1 MISIKLGL
9 SKGAKSSFADFIR
22 DAKSD
27 QKTRLQRSSDRG
39 YQAAESRDDESRG
52 EKSLIASHTAF

>member
-27 QKTRLQRSSDRG
+27 QKS
-39 YQAAESRDDESRG
+39 
-52 EKSLIASHTAF
+52 ASTVRF

>member
-27 QKTRLQRSSDRG
+27 QKKN
-39 YQAAESRDDESRG
+39 AF
-52 EKSLIASHTAF
+52 TAKF